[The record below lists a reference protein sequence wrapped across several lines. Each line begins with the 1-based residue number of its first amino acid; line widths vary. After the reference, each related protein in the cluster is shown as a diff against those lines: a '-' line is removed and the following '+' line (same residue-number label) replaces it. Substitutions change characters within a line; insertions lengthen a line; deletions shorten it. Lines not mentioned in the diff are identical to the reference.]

1 MVNWSVWIP
10 DMVAALSEPVEK
22 YSPDINRMKKGPT
35 LAG

>member
-1 MVNWSVWIP
+1 
-10 DMVAALSEPVEK
+10 MVAALSEPVEK